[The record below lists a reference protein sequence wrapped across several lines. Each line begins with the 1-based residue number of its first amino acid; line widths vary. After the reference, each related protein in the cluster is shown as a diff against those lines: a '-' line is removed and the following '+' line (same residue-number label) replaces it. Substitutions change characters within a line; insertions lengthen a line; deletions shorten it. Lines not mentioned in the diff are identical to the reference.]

1 MVLFILISSILICYF
16 INILY
21 YSYSILI
28 LILLS
33 HIIFLKKASVW
44 PTTGFVLLLNLI
56 PQKANTFMG
65 KLRGKWWCPKHTLPH
80 LVFFRVARYPEIVVL
95 LLRHS
100 VSHSAMS
107 EKPWYSDYKNQN
119 YLFIHTHTPSHIPTH
134 PYTPTFCFYNG
145 SVYSDLINNLL
156 FHLLTFYL

>member
-16 INILY
+16 INIFY

-33 HIIFLKKASVW
+33 HIIFLKKASVR

-80 LVFFRVARYPEIVVL
+80 LVFLKGCTIPRNRWVIITSLGFSLCKERVALVQWL
-95 LLRHS
+95 Q
-100 VSHSAMS
+100 
-107 EKPWYSDYKNQN
+107 KPKISSLY
-119 YLFIHTHTPSHIPTH
+119 IHTHPHNHTH
-134 PYTPTFCFYNG
+134 PQLHTH
-145 SVYSDLINNLL
+145 LL
-156 FHLLTFYL
+156 FFSFISIIFFQYIPASFL